1 MSDFAH
7 PEVQK
12 MGNTSDLMIK
22 HITLLA
28 IVLTSSISCSNS
40 LPASTPITL
49 EESESEH
56 EEWRNKRRK
65 RLVTPPGGPVLWYG
79 LFEIGQGE
87 TGFGSDPAL
96 SIILPQE
103 DSPPLAGTLVR
114 TKQEVMLHTNTGA
127 EIYLEDGIPIE
138 DKIVLENDRSK
149 NTTYISLGS
158 LGMRIH
164 SEPGTDRLWLRVW
177 KTELDEGQVFKL
189 PEFFPVTTE
198 WLVPARLERY
208 PSVRKLPLA
217 DVTGGMLEKEAIGEL
232 VFRKDDREHRL
243 IVTGNKKS
251 KSYFVSMW
259 DSTAITDTYQAGR
272 YLSVPKV
279 NKGGWT
285 TIDFNRAYNPPCV
298 FTAFSVCSLPPPDN
312 RLKLSV
318 TAGEK
323 RPDQPYY

>member
-1 MSDFAH
+1 MSDFTH

-12 MGNTSDLMIK
+12 MGNISDLMIK

-28 IVLTSSISCSNS
+28 IVFTSSISCSNS
-40 LPASTPITL
+40 FPEPTPITA
-49 EESESEH
+49 EELASEH
-56 EEWRNKRRK
+56 EEWRSKREK

-87 TGFGSDPAL
+87 TGFGSDPSL
-96 SIILPQE
+96 SITLPTE
-103 DSPPLAGTLVR
+103 DSPPSAGTLVR
-114 TKQEVMLHTNTGA
+114 TKQEVILHTNTGA
-127 EIYLEDGIPIE
+127 EIYLEDGTPIE
-138 DKIVLENDRSK
+138 DKIVLKNNRSE
-149 NTTYISLGS
+149 NTTYLSLGS

-177 KTELDEGQVFKL
+177 KTKLDENQVFKL
-189 PEFFPVTTE
+189 PEFFTVSTE
-198 WLVPARLERY
+198 WLVPARLKRY
-208 PSVRKLPLA
+208 SSPRPLPLA
-217 DVTGGMLEKEAIGEL
+217 DVTGGMIEKEAIGEL
-232 VFRKDDREHRL
+232 VFSKNNLEHRL

-259 DSTAITDTYQAGR
+259 DSTAITDTYQSGR

-279 NKGGWT
+279 NKDGWT

-298 FTAFSVCSLPPPDN
+298 FTEFSVCSLPPPDN

-323 RPDQPYY
+323 RPDRPYY